1 MFHVSMLRKY
11 VRDPLHVIDYSG
23 VTVNEDLGYEEKPM
37 RSIDRQ
43 VRQLRNKSIS
53 MVKIEWEKHYGGEA
67 TWEKEEEMKI
77 CYPELFIGQGNLS
90 LGTKL
95 P

>member
-1 MFHVSMLRKY
+1 
-11 VRDPLHVIDYSG
+11 
-23 VTVNEDLGYEEKPM
+23 
-37 RSIDRQ
+37 
-43 VRQLRNKSIS
+43 

-77 CYPELFIGQGNLS
+77 CYPELFVGQGNLS